1 MTVEKMHLFYEEPD
15 PDRWLPYDRYPR
27 SLIRRLIRGKPR
39 PGGVMRWFLNLKAGL
54 DELGVSYVVN
64 DYWSLK
70 KNPGAVALVIGKD
83 HVLGKIPE
91 GHPIVFGPGLASHP
105 IGNPFWGK
113 KDIRLLLISCDWFA
127 KMYERDLP
135 VKIPIRVWAAGIET
149 ELWKPLR
156 EKTKSGK
163 ILIYDKIRWEREKYE
178 KELLGPVRQIIK
190 EKGFQP
196 VEVRYLFYR
205 EEEYLKLLQEVDAMV
220 FLCEH
225 ETQGFAY
232 LQALSCDVPILA
244 WDRGGFWQ
252 DPSYYP
258 DIVKFGPV
266 TSVPYWGEQCG
277 VKFKGSQVFKRKFL
291 EFQKRLQKNQF
302 APREF
307 ILSRLTLKKCSSKYA
322 SLLQSAHLFQI
333 NKS

>member
-1 MTVEKMHLFYEEPD
+1 
-15 PDRWLPYDRYPR
+15 
-27 SLIRRLIRGKPR
+27 
-39 PGGVMRWFLNLKAGL
+39 MRWFLNLKAGL

-64 DYWSLK
+64 DYRSLK

-105 IGNPFWGK
+105 FGNPFWGK
-113 KDIRLLLISCDWFA
+113 KDIRLLLISCHWFA

-135 VKIPIRVWAAGIET
+135 VKIPVRVWAAGIET
-149 ELWKPLR
+149 DLWKPLSK
-156 EKTKSGK
+156 KTKTGK

-178 KELLGPVRQIIK
+178 KELLGPVRKIIK

-258 DIVKFGPV
+258 AKVKFAPV
-266 TSVPYWGEQCG
+266 TSVPYWNSCCGE
-277 VKFKGSQVFKRKFL
+277 KFQNIEDLNEKIGKFTDCLNNEEFEPRTYIL
-291 EFQKRLQKNQF
+291 ENLNLMDK
-302 APREF
+302 
-307 ILSRLTLKKCSSKYA
+307 SRSYINLV
-322 SLLQSAHLFQI
+322 QSI
-333 NKS
+333 RSMGENK

>member
-1 MTVEKMHLFYEEPD
+1 
-15 PDRWLPYDRYPR
+15 
-27 SLIRRLIRGKPR
+27 
-39 PGGVMRWFLNLKAGL
+39 MRWFLNLKAGL

-64 DYWSLK
+64 DYRSLK

-105 IGNPFWGK
+105 FGNPFWGK

-135 VKIPIRVWAAGIET
+135 VKIPVRVWAAGIET
-149 ELWKPLR
+149 DLWKPLSK
-156 EKTKSGK
+156 KTKTGK

-178 KELLGPVRQIIK
+178 KELLGPVRKIIK

-258 DIVKFGPV
+258 AKVKFAPV
-266 TSVPYWGEQCG
+266 TSVPYWNSCCGE
-277 VKFKGSQVFKRKFL
+277 KFQNIEDLNEKIGKFTDCLNNEEFEPRTYIL
-291 EFQKRLQKNQF
+291 ENLNLMDK
-302 APREF
+302 
-307 ILSRLTLKKCSSKYA
+307 SRSYINLV
-322 SLLQSAHLFQI
+322 QSI
-333 NKS
+333 RSMGENK

>member
-1 MTVEKMHLFYEEPD
+1 MTVEKLHLFYEEPD

-27 SLIRRLIRGKPR
+27 AWIRRLVRGKPR

-64 DYWSLK
+64 DYRSLK
-70 KNPGAVALVIGKD
+70 KNSGAVALVIGKD

-105 IGNPFWGK
+105 FGNSFWGK

-135 VKIPIRVWAAGIET
+135 VKIPIQVWAAGIET

-156 EKTKSGK
+156 EKTKTGK
-163 ILIYDKIRWEREKYE
+163 ILIYDKIRWERERYE

-244 WDRGGFWQ
+244 WDRGGFWK

-258 DIVKFGPV
+258 DKVKFTPV
-266 TSVPYWGEQCG
+266 TSVPYWSPSCG
-277 VKFKGSQVFKRKFL
+277 DKFQNIEELSEKFNNFTKCLNKKKFSPRKYILENFKLKTKSRCYVNL
-291 EFQKRLQKNQF
+291 VHTLQGMI
-302 APREF
+302 RE
-307 ILSRLTLKKCSSKYA
+307 I
-322 SLLQSAHLFQI
+322 
-333 NKS
+333 